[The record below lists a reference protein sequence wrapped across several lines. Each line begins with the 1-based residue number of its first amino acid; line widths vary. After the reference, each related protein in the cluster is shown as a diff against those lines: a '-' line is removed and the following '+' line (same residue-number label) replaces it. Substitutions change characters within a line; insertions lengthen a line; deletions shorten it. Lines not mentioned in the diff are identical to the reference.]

1 MVSCSHYVCCSNVV
15 YYLRVNCWIIFGD
28 ISVLHLKQFIT
39 VADLISCIDDNLPQ
53 SDTKLVI
60 TRIQT
65 VQVFFVLFFKNV
77 IYFEAVP

>member
-1 MVSCSHYVCCSNVV
+1 MFWFHVRCSNVV

-28 ISVLHLKQFIT
+28 ISVLQFIT

-65 VQVFFVLFFKNV
+65 VQVFFVLFF
-77 IYFEAVP
+77 

>member
-1 MVSCSHYVCCSNVV
+1 M
-15 YYLRVNCWIIFGD
+15 
-28 ISVLHLKQFIT
+28 ISVLQFIT

-65 VQVFFVLFFKNV
+65 VQVFFVFKMLS
-77 IYFEAVP
+77 ILRLYLSGTEL